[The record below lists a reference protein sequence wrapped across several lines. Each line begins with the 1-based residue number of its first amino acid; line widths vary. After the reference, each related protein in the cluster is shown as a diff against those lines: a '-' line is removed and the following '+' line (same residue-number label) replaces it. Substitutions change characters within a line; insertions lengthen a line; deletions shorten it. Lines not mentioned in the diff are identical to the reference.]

1 MDNVNARDRLHLGHT
16 LRIVAAATVLIAV
29 TGDDPRAAA
38 GDPGTAAR
46 NPAASAV
53 IRVGPGRELARPS
66 AAAKIARDGDVIEI
80 EAGNYDGD
88 AASWT
93 QNGLTIR
100 GVGGRAHLRAAGA
113 NAEGKAIWVIKGAN
127 TTIENVEFSGATV
140 GDGNGAG
147 IRQEGAGL
155 IVRSSYFHHNQN
167 GILTSPNKTS
177 DIVIEH
183 SEFAHNGTGDG
194 STHNIYIGEAKSFTL
209 RYSYVHHAVVGHDVK
224 SRALTNHIA
233 YNRIMDEKDGR
244 SSYSIDLSN
253 GGLAFVIGNVIQQG
267 PEAENSGII
276 SYGAEGY
283 KYPVN
288 ELYVVSNTIVNN
300 RPNGAQFV
308 TVRPGAQSAKILN
321 NVFSGRGET
330 LRGTADLRD
339 NIELTRSDFV
349 NADAFDYHLKAKS
362 PAIGR
367 GIDPGSA
374 HGFSLRPTE
383 EYVDKARK
391 RNRSSS
397 GKLDLGAFEFR
408 P

>member
-1 MDNVNARDRLHLGHT
+1 MTVRAACVHGRGHAFWMAAAAIAISAPFAVGADRDAGT
-16 LRIVAAATVLIAV
+16 QEAAATRVL
-29 TGDDPRAAA
+29 
-38 GDPGTAAR
+38 
-46 NPAASAV
+46 
-53 IRVGPGRELARPS
+53 RVGPAREIKRPS
-66 AAAKIARDGDVIEI
+66 AAAAIARDGDVIEI
-80 EAGNYDGD
+80 DAGNYDGD
-88 AASWT
+88 AASWS

-100 GVGGRAHLRAAGA
+100 GVGGRAHLRANGA
-113 NAEGKAIWVIKGAN
+113 HAEGKAIWVIKGAN

-167 GILTSPNKTS
+167 GILTSPNKAS

-194 STHNIYIGEAKSFTL
+194 STHNIYIGEVRSFTL

-224 SRALTNHIA
+224 TRALRNHIA
-233 YNRIMDEKDGR
+233 YNRIMDENDGR
-244 SSYSIDLSN
+244 SSYAIDLSN
-253 GGLAFVIGNVIQQG
+253 GGLAFVIGNSIQQG

-288 ELYVVSNTIVNN
+288 ELYVASNTIVNN

-308 TVRPGAQSAKILN
+308 AVRAGAQSAQIVN
-321 NVFSGRGET
+321 NVFSGRGEL
-330 LRGTADLRD
+330 LRGTGDMRN
-339 NIELTRSDFV
+339 NIEMPPSHFV
-349 NADAFDYHLKAKS
+349 NPAAFDYHLKAQS

-391 RNRSSS
+391 RTRSPS

>member
-1 MDNVNARDRLHLGHT
+1 
-16 LRIVAAATVLIAV
+16 
-29 TGDDPRAAA
+29 
-38 GDPGTAAR
+38 
-46 NPAASAV
+46 
-53 IRVGPGRELARPS
+53 
-66 AAAKIARDGDVIEI
+66 
-80 EAGNYDGD
+80 
-88 AASWT
+88 
-93 QNGLTIR
+93 
-100 GVGGRAHLRAAGA
+100 
-113 NAEGKAIWVIKGAN
+113 
-127 TTIENVEFSGATV
+127 
-140 GDGNGAG
+140 
-147 IRQEGAGL
+147 
-155 IVRSSYFHHNQN
+155 
-167 GILTSPNKTS
+167 
-177 DIVIEH
+177 
-183 SEFAHNGTGDG
+183 
-194 STHNIYIGEAKSFTL
+194 
-209 RYSYVHHAVVGHDVK
+209 
-224 SRALTNHIA
+224 
-233 YNRIMDEKDGR
+233 MDEKDGR

>member
-1 MDNVNARDRLHLGHT
+1 MDNVNSRDRLHFGHT
-16 LRIVAAATVLIAV
+16 LRIVAAVTVLIAV
-29 TGDDPRAAA
+29 TGDDPRAATA
-38 GDPGTAAR
+38 DPGTSAR

-53 IRVGPGRELARPS
+53 IRVGPARELARPS

-80 EAGNYDGD
+80 DTGNYDGD

-100 GVGGRAHLRAAGA
+100 GVGGRAHLRANGA

-127 TTIENVEFSGATV
+127 TTIENVEFSGAVV

-155 IVRSSYFHHNQN
+155 IVRNSFFHHNQT
-167 GILTSPNKTS
+167 GILTSPNKAS

-194 STHNIYIGEAKSFTL
+194 STHNIYIGEVRSFTL
-209 RYSYVHHAVVGHDVK
+209 RYSSVHHAVVGHDVK
-224 SRALTNHIA
+224 TRALTNHIS

-288 ELYVVSNTIVNN
+288 ELYVASNTIVNN

-308 TVRPGAQSAKILN
+308 AVRAGAQSAQVLN
-321 NVFSGRGET
+321 NVFSGRGEL
-330 LRGTADLRD
+330 LRGTGDMRN
-339 NIELTRSDFV
+339 NIEMPPSHFV
-349 NADAFDYHLKAKS
+349 NPAAFDYHLKAQS

-374 HGFSLRPTE
+374 HGFSLRPVE
-383 EYVDKARK
+383 EYVHKAGK
-391 RNRSSS
+391 RARSPSA
-397 GKLDLGAFEFR
+397 KLDLGAFEFR